1 MDIEE
6 KQINNIWGKEKK
18 KKEKHTHDLS
28 KINLSCQSDYDGYY
42 FSPNLM
48 A

>member
-18 KKEKHTHDLS
+18 KGKHTHDLS

-42 FSPNLM
+42 F
-48 A
+48 